1 MRRRTLLPL
10 SLLVLLPLAGCNSLR
25 GALPEKPARQTMYDF
40 GLENPPPSGT
50 APARAALVLP
60 DVEVSGILETPALL
74 YRLGYDDANE
84 VRPYAYARWTAPP
97 GQLLRQRLRDV
108 IGRDR
113 PVLDASAAAA
123 LARRGATPPPVLRV
137 ELEEF
142 SQLFESPT
150 ASQGVLRLRC
160 TLLENTS
167 GGERL
172 VAQRS
177 FQVQRPA
184 PSADAA
190 GGVRA
195 LAAAS
200 DAAANDIAAW
210 LQQR

>member
-1 MRRRTLLPL
+1 MRRRTLLSL
-10 SLLVLLPLAGCNSLR
+10 SALALAGCS
-25 GALPEKPARQTMYDF
+25 ALPSKPQRQTMYDF
-40 GLENPPPSGT
+40 GPDAAAPASAT
-50 APARAALVLP
+50 APARAALILP

-74 YRLGYDDANE
+74 YRLGYEDPNQL
-84 VRPYAYARWTAPP
+84 RPYAFARWSAPP

-108 IGRDR
+108 LGRDR
-113 PVLDASAAAA
+113 PVLDSAAGAA
-123 LARRGATPPPVLRV
+123 LARRGGTPPPVLRV

-160 TLLENTS
+160 TLLDNTS

-172 VAQRS
+172 LAQRN
-177 FQVQRPA
+177 FNVQRPA
-184 PSADAA
+184 PSADAP

-195 LAAAS
+195 LAAAT
-200 DAAANDIAAW
+200 DAAAQDIAAW